1 MSDLVSLQEMLNNR
15 LDKRVDG
22 MVEMG
27 LLPEI
32 RQFYNEFT
40 KMYECQ
46 DYTKGVL
53 QTIGFKEFIPYLEK
67 YSKEEDDHILEY
79 LKQETSDKPP
89 PESLL
94 LLNSCLDELKL
105 VTRRYSKKQIKWVK
119 NRLLGNLKRQV
130 PPIYG
135 LDISDPQKWLEIVY
149 TPAQKVLEGY
159 INETTVDIQA
169 LSKIETLR
177 EGMNEET
184 SHYCETCERVFIG
197 DYQFQLHM
205 QGNKHKKRLA
215 SKRKKER
222 QELGKNCETKVEQ
235 NKELKDE

>member
-1 MSDLVSLQEMLNNR
+1 MQEILNDR

-32 RQFYNEFT
+32 RQFYEEFI
-40 KMYECQ
+40 KMYEYH

-67 YSKEEDDHILEY
+67 YPKEEDNRILKY
-79 LKQETSDKPP
+79 LEQETTAEHSP

-94 LLNSCLDELKL
+94 LLNTCLTELKL

-135 LDISDPQKWLEIVY
+135 LDTSDPSKWSEIVY
-149 TPAQKVLEGY
+149 TPAEKVLDSY
-159 INETTVDIQA
+159 MNETPVGIKP
-169 LSKIETLR
+169 LSKIETSR

-184 SHYCETCERVFIG
+184 SHYCKTCEKILIG
-197 DYQFQLHM
+197 DYQYQLHM
-205 QGNKHKKRLA
+205 KGNKHKKRLA
-215 SKRKKER
+215 SKRKKEK
-222 QELGKNCETKVEQ
+222 QELVKDASRDK
-235 NKELKDE
+235 KDE

>member
-1 MSDLVSLQEMLNNR
+1 
-15 LDKRVDG
+15 

-32 RQFYNEFT
+32 RQFHDQFT
-40 KMYECQ
+40 QLYEYC

-67 YSKEEDDHILEY
+67 YSKDEDDRILEY
-79 LKQETSDKPP
+79 LKHKSYDSPP
-89 PESLL
+89 ASLL

-105 VTRRYSKKQIKWVK
+105 VTKRYSKKQIKWVK

-135 LDISDPQKWLEIVY
+135 LDTSDPDKWPEIVY
-149 TPAQKVLEGY
+149 TPAEEILNGY
-159 INETTVDIQA
+159 INETIIEIQP
-169 LSKIETLR
+169 LSKIWTPR

-184 SHYCETCERVFIG
+184 SHYCDKCEKLFIG
-197 DYQFQLHM
+197 DYQYQLHI

-215 SKRKKER
+215 SIRKREK
-222 QELGKNCETKVEQ
+222 QNIVETEIKLDQ
-235 NKELKDE
+235 DK

>member
-1 MSDLVSLQEMLNNR
+1 
-15 LDKRVDG
+15 

-32 RQFYNEFT
+32 RQFYDQFIQLC
-40 KMYECQ
+40 ECQ

-67 YSKEEDDHILEY
+67 YGKDEDHRILQY
-79 LKQETSDKPP
+79 LKHNSSDSPP
-89 PESLL
+89 ASLL

-135 LDISDPQKWLEIVY
+135 LDSSNPLEWSKMVY
-149 TPAQKVLEGY
+149 TPAEKVLCGY
-159 INETTVDIQA
+159 VNDTPIEIQP
-169 LSKIETLR
+169 LSKIETVR

-184 SHYCETCERVFIG
+184 SHYCETCERLFIG
-197 DYQFQLHM
+197 DYQYQLHI

-215 SKRKKER
+215 SRKKRE
-222 QELGKNCETKVEQ
+222 KSVQ
-235 NKELKDE
+235 NEMKSDTNE